1 MKKFYVY
8 VIIGLSMLM
17 QTNAENNPLLSPFNT
32 PYNVP
37 PFEQIKSSDFISAM
51 NEAIKIHKNEIQS
64 IIEDKNAPTFENTI
78 ESFEYSGE
86 LLNQIAT
93 VFFNLNSANTND
105 EMQNAA
111 KEIAPMLSKHS
122 DEILQNPKLFEKV
135 KSVYDKRNSLNLN
148 TEQFRL
154 LDKTYKAFIKSG
166 ANLDEK
172 KKARLADINQRLSVL
187 ELKFAD
193 NVLAETNNFKLVLE
207 KQEDLAGLPQ
217 QFIDGAAET
226 AKEMGMSGKWV
237 VTLHNPSLIPFLQY
251 SSRRDL
257 REKIWRAYSNRGNN
271 GNEYDNN
278 EVIKEIVNLRLERA
292 QLLGYKNHAEYRLD
306 DAMAKTPEN
315 VFNLLNQIWP
325 PAIKVAKQEADEYR
339 AMIKKEGGNFK
350 LEPWDWR
357 YYAEKVR
364 KEKYDIDEEITKPY
378 FKLENVRQGVFT
390 LANKLYGI
398 TFNEVTNI
406 PKYNPD
412 IYAYEVIDSNQKF
425 LGILYMDFY
434 PRPNK
439 RQGAWMTNYVEEYTK
454 KDGLKVH
461 PVVSLV
467 FNFTKPTASSPA
479 LLTFD
484 EAETMFHE
492 FGHSLHGLF
501 ANTKYRSLEGTNVPR
516 DFVEMPSQIM
526 ENWFVEPEMLAL
538 FAKHYQTGEIIPK
551 SLVDKIQKSSKYGQG
566 FGTTEYLAASY
577 LDMYYHTLTQPLKE
591 NPMQFEDKKMKELGL
606 IPEIIS
612 RYRST
617 YYNHIFTTGYDAGYY
632 SYIWAEVL
640 DKDAFEKFKED
651 GIFNRSTAIGFRRIL
666 ERGNSEDPMKMYIE
680 FRGKEPSIEPLLKNR
695 GLM

>member
-1 MKKFYVY
+1 MKKIYVY
-8 VIIGLSMLM
+8 VIIGLSMLI
-17 QTNAENNPLLSPFNT
+17 QTQAENNPLLSPFNNQ
-32 PYNVP
+32 YNVP
-37 PFEQIKSSDFISAM
+37 PFEKFRSGDFFPAIQ
-51 NEAIKIHKNEIQS
+51 EAITINNKEIQS
-64 IIEDKNAPTFENTI
+64 IIDNKNTPTFENTI
-78 ESFEYSGE
+78 ESLEYSGE

-93 VFFNLNSANTND
+93 IFFNLNSANTNQEIQD
-105 EMQNAA
+105 AA
-111 KEIAPMLSKHS
+111 KDIAPLLSKHN
-122 DEILQNPKLFEKV
+122 DEILQNPKLFERV
-135 KSVYDKRNSLNLN
+135 KAIYDSRTKLNLN
-148 TEQFRL
+148 TEQSRL

-166 ANLDEK
+166 ANLDEQ
-172 KKARLADINQRLSVL
+172 KKARLSAINERLSLL

-193 NVLAETNNFKLVLE
+193 NVLAETNNFKLVLD
-207 KQEDLAGLPQ
+207 KKEDLAGLPQ

-226 AKEMGMSGKWV
+226 AKEMNMPGKWV
-237 VTLHNPSLIPFLQY
+237 VTLHNPSLMPFLQY

-257 REKIWRAYSNRGNN
+257 REKIWKAYSNRGNN
-271 GNEYDNN
+271 NNEYDNN
-278 EVIKEIVNLRLERA
+278 ETIKEIVNLRMERA

-315 VFNLLNQIWP
+315 VFNLLDQIWS
-325 PAIKVAKQEADEYR
+325 PALKVAKQEADEYR
-339 AMIKKEGGNFK
+339 EMIKSEGGNFK

-364 KEKYDIDEEITKPY
+364 KAKYDIDEEETKPY
-378 FKLENVRQGVFT
+378 FKLENVREGIFT

-398 TFNEVTNI
+398 TFKEIKNI

-412 IYAYEVIDSNQKF
+412 ILAYEVIDSNKTF

-439 RQGAWMTNYVEEYTK
+439 QQGAWMTNYVEEYIKNGK
-454 KDGLKVH
+454 KIH

-479 LLTFD
+479 LLTYD
-484 EAETMFHE
+484 ETETMFHE

-526 ENWFVEPEMLAL
+526 ENWVVEPEMLAL
-538 FAKHYQTGEIIPK
+538 FAKHYKTGKVIPQ
-551 SLVDKIQKSSKYGQG
+551 SLVDKIQKSNKYGQG
-566 FGTTEYLAASY
+566 FGTVEYLAASY
-577 LDMYYHTLTQPLKE
+577 LDMDYHILTEPLKE
-591 NPMQFEDKKMKELGL
+591 NPMTFENEEMTKLGL

-651 GIFNRSTAIGFRRIL
+651 GIFNRSTAIGLRHIL

-680 FRGKEPSIEPLLKNR
+680 FRGKEPSIQPLLKKR
-695 GLM
+695 GLL

>member
-8 VIIGLSMLM
+8 VIISLFMVM
-17 QTNAENNPLLSPFNT
+17 QTYAEKNPLLSAFTT
-32 PYNVP
+32 PYGVP
-37 PFEQIKSSDFISAM
+37 PFEQIKSSDYLPAVK
-51 NEAIKIHKNEIQS
+51 EAIEIHNKEINA
-64 IIEDKNAPTFENTI
+64 IIEDKDAPTFENTI
-78 ESFEYSGE
+78 ESLEYSGD

-105 EMQNAA
+105 EIQAAA
-111 KEIAPMLSKHS
+111 KEIAPMLSKHN
-122 DEILQNPKLFEKV
+122 DEILQNPQLFAKV
-135 KSVYDKRNSLNLN
+135 KAVYDKRESLNLN
-148 TEQFRL
+148 TEQYRL

-166 ANLDEK
+166 ANLDEQK
-172 KKARLADINQRLSVL
+172 KSRLAEINQRLSVL
-187 ELKFAD
+187 ELKFAE

-207 KQEDLAGLPQ
+207 KKKDLAGLPKD
-217 QFIDGAAET
+217 FIDGAAET
-226 AKEMGMSGKWV
+226 AKEMGMPGKWV
-237 VTLHNPSLIPFLQY
+237 ITLHNPSLMPFLQY

-257 REKIWRAYSNRGNN
+257 REKIWKAYSNRGNN

-278 EVIKEIVNLRLERA
+278 EVIKEIVNLRMERA

-325 PAIKVAKQEADEYR
+325 PAIKVANQEADEYR
-339 AMIKKEGGNFK
+339 DMIKKEGGNFK

-364 KEKYDIDEEITKPY
+364 KAKYNIDEEETKPY
-378 FKLENVRQGVFT
+378 FKLENVQQGIFI
-390 LANKLYGI
+390 LANKLFGI
-398 TFNEVTNI
+398 SFKEITNI

-439 RQGAWMTNYVEEYTK
+439 RQGAWMTNYVEEYIR
-454 KDGLKVH
+454 KDGSKVH

-467 FNFTKPTASSPA
+467 FNFTKPTATSPA

-526 ENWFVEPEMLAL
+526 ENWFVEPDMLAL
-538 FAKHYQTGEIIPK
+538 FAKHYKTGKVIPQE
-551 SLVDKIQKSSKYGQG
+551 LVDKIQKSSKYGQG
-566 FGTTEYLAASY
+566 FGTVEYLAASY
-577 LDMYYHTLTQPLKE
+577 LDMDYHILTEAFKE
-591 NPMQFEDKKMKELGL
+591 NPMKFEDQKMKELGL

-617 YYNHIFTTGYDAGYY
+617 YFNHIFTTGYDAGYY

-680 FRGKEPSIEPLLKNR
+680 FRGKEPSIVPLLKGR

>member
-1 MKKFYVY
+1 MKKFYVF
-8 VIIGLSMLM
+8 VIISLFMVM
-17 QTNAENNPLLSPFNT
+17 QTYAETNPLLSAFKT
-32 PYNVP
+32 PHGVP
-37 PFEQIKSSDFISAM
+37 PFEQIKSSDYLP
-51 NEAIKIHKNEIQS
+51 AIKAAIEMHKKEINA
-64 IIEDKNAPTFENTI
+64 IIEDKNAPTFDNTI
-78 ESFEYSGE
+78 ESLEYSGE

-105 EMQNAA
+105 ELQNAA
-111 KEIAPMLSKHS
+111 KEIAPMLSKHN
-122 DEILQNPKLFEKV
+122 DEILQNPQLFVKV
-135 KSVYDKRNSLNLN
+135 KAIYDKKESLNLN
-148 TEQFRL
+148 TEQLRL
-154 LDKTYKAFIKSG
+154 LEKTYKAFIKSG
-166 ANLDEK
+166 ANLDEQ
-172 KKARLADINQRLSVL
+172 KKARLAEINQRLSVL

-207 KQEDLAGLPQ
+207 KKEDLAGLPKD
-217 QFIDGAAET
+217 FIDGAAET
-226 AKEMGMSGKWV
+226 AKEMKMSGKWI
-237 VTLHNPSLIPFLQY
+237 VTLHNPSLMPFLQY

-278 EVIKEIVNLRLERA
+278 DVIKEIVNLRLERA
-292 QLLGYKNHAEYRLD
+292 QLLGYKNHAEYKLED
-306 DAMAKTPEN
+306 QMAKTPDN

-325 PAIKVAKQEADEYR
+325 PAIKVANQEADEYR

-378 FKLENVRQGVFT
+378 FKLENVRQGIFT

-398 TFNEVTNI
+398 TFKEIKNI

-412 IYAYEVIDSNQKF
+412 IYAYEVIDSNNAF

-439 RQGAWMTNYVEEYTK
+439 QQGAWMTNYVEEYIK
-454 KDGLKVH
+454 KDGSKVH

-467 FNFTKPTASSPA
+467 FNFTKPTAASPA
-479 LLTFD
+479 LLTYD

-526 ENWFVEPEMLAL
+526 ENWVSQPEMLKL
-538 FAKHYQTGEIIPK
+538 YAKHYKTGKVIPQE
-551 SLVDKIQKSSKYGQG
+551 LVDKIQKSSKYGQG

-577 LDMYYHTLTQPLKE
+577 LDMYYHTSTQPLKE

-651 GIFNRSTAIGFRRIL
+651 GIFNRSTAIGLRHIL

-680 FRGKEPSIEPLLKNR
+680 FRGKEPSITPLLKGR

>member
-1 MKKFYVY
+1 MKKIYVY
-8 VIIGLSMLM
+8 VIIGLSMLI
-17 QTNAENNPLLSPFNT
+17 QTQAENNPLLSPFNNQ
-32 PYNVP
+32 YNVP
-37 PFEQIKSSDFISAM
+37 PFEKFRSGDFFPAIQ
-51 NEAIKIHKNEIQS
+51 EAITINKKEIQS
-64 IIEDKNAPTFENTI
+64 IIDNKNAPTFENTI
-78 ESFEYSGE
+78 ESLEYSGE

-93 VFFNLNSANTND
+93 IFFNLNSANTNQEIQD
-105 EMQNAA
+105 AA
-111 KEIAPMLSKHS
+111 KDIAPLLSKHN
-122 DEILQNPKLFEKV
+122 DEILQNPKLFERV
-135 KSVYDKRNSLNLN
+135 KAIYNTRTKLNLN
-148 TEQFRL
+148 TEQSRL

-166 ANLDEK
+166 ANLDEQ
-172 KKARLADINQRLSVL
+172 KKARLSAINERLSLL

-193 NVLAETNNFKLVLE
+193 NVLAETNNFKLVLD
-207 KQEDLAGLPQ
+207 KKEDLAGLPQ

-226 AKEMGMSGKWV
+226 AKEMDLPGKWV
-237 VTLHNPSLIPFLQY
+237 VTLHNPSLMPFLQY

-257 REKIWRAYSNRGNN
+257 REKIWKAYSNRGNN
-271 GNEYDNN
+271 DNEYDNK
-278 EVIKEIVNLRLERA
+278 ETIKEIVNLRMERA

-315 VFNLLNQIWP
+315 VFNLLDQIWS
-325 PAIKVAKQEADEYR
+325 PALKVAKQEADEYR
-339 AMIKKEGGNFK
+339 EMIKSEGDNFK

-364 KEKYDIDEEITKPY
+364 KAKYDIDEEETKPY
-378 FKLENVRQGVFT
+378 FKLENVREGIFT

-398 TFNEVTNI
+398 TFKEIKNI

-412 IYAYEVIDSNQKF
+412 ILAYEVIDSNKAF

-439 RQGAWMTNYVEEYTK
+439 QQGAWMTNYVEEYIKNGK
-454 KDGLKVH
+454 KIH

-479 LLTFD
+479 LLTYD
-484 EAETMFHE
+484 ETETMFHE

-526 ENWFVEPEMLAL
+526 ENWVVEPEMLAL
-538 FAKHYQTGEIIPK
+538 FAKHYKTGKVIPQ
-551 SLVDKIQKSSKYGQG
+551 SLVDKIQKSNKYGQG
-566 FGTTEYLAASY
+566 FGTVEYLAASY
-577 LDMYYHTLTQPLKE
+577 LDMDYHILTEPLKE
-591 NPMQFEDKKMKELGL
+591 NPMTFENEEMTKLGL

-651 GIFNRSTAIGFRRIL
+651 GIFNRSTAIGLRHIL

-680 FRGKEPSIEPLLKNR
+680 FRGKEPSIQPLLKKR
-695 GLM
+695 GLL

>member
-1 MKKFYVY
+1 MKKIYVY
-8 VIIGLSMLM
+8 VIIGLSMLI
-17 QTNAENNPLLSPFNT
+17 QTQAENNPLLSPFNNQ
-32 PYNVP
+32 YNVP
-37 PFEQIKSSDFISAM
+37 PFEKFRSGDFFPAIQ
-51 NEAIKIHKNEIQS
+51 EAITINKKEIQS
-64 IIEDKNAPTFENTI
+64 IIDNKNAPTFENTI
-78 ESFEYSGE
+78 ESLEYSGE

-93 VFFNLNSANTND
+93 IFFNLNSANTNQEIQD
-105 EMQNAA
+105 AA
-111 KEIAPMLSKHS
+111 KDIAPLLSKHN
-122 DEILQNPKLFEKV
+122 DEILQNPKLFERV
-135 KSVYDKRNSLNLN
+135 KAIYNTRTKLNLN
-148 TEQFRL
+148 TEQSRL

-166 ANLDEK
+166 ANLDEQ
-172 KKARLADINQRLSVL
+172 KKARLSAINERLSLL

-193 NVLAETNNFKLVLE
+193 NVLAETNNFKLVLD
-207 KQEDLAGLPQ
+207 KKEDLAGLPQ

-226 AKEMGMSGKWV
+226 AKEMNLPGKWV
-237 VTLHNPSLIPFLQY
+237 VTLHNPSLMPFLQY

-257 REKIWRAYSNRGNN
+257 REKIWKAYSNRGNN
-271 GNEYDNN
+271 DNEYDNK
-278 EVIKEIVNLRLERA
+278 ETIKEIVNLRMERA

-315 VFNLLNQIWP
+315 VFNLLDHIWS
-325 PAIKVAKQEADEYR
+325 PALKVAKQEADEYR
-339 AMIKKEGGNFK
+339 EMIKNEGGNFK

-364 KEKYDIDEEITKPY
+364 KAKYDIDEEETKPY
-378 FKLENVRQGVFT
+378 FKLENVREGIFT

-398 TFNEVTNI
+398 TFKEIKNI
-406 PKYNPD
+406 PKYNSD
-412 IYAYEVIDSNQKF
+412 ILAYEVIDSNKTF

-439 RQGAWMTNYVEEYTK
+439 QQGAWMTNYVEEYIKNGK
-454 KDGLKVH
+454 KIH

-479 LLTFD
+479 LLTYD

-526 ENWFVEPEMLAL
+526 ENWVVEPEMLAL
-538 FAKHYQTGEIIPK
+538 FAKHYKTGKVIPQ
-551 SLVDKIQKSSKYGQG
+551 SLVDKIQKSNKYGQG
-566 FGTTEYLAASY
+566 FGTVEYLAASY
-577 LDMYYHTLTQPLKE
+577 LDMDFHILTEPLKE
-591 NPMQFEDKKMKELGL
+591 NPMTFENEEMTKLGL

-651 GIFNRSTAIGFRRIL
+651 GIFNRSTAIGFRHIL

-680 FRGKEPSIEPLLKNR
+680 FRGKEPSIQPLLKKR
-695 GLM
+695 GLL

>member
-1 MKKFYVY
+1 MKKIYVY
-8 VIIGLSMLM
+8 VIIGLSMLI
-17 QTNAENNPLLSPFNT
+17 QTQAENNPLLSPFNNQ
-32 PYNVP
+32 YNVP
-37 PFEQIKSSDFISAM
+37 PFEKFRSGDFFPAIQ
-51 NEAIKIHKNEIQS
+51 EAITINKKEIQS
-64 IIEDKNAPTFENTI
+64 IIDNKNAPTFENTI
-78 ESFEYSGE
+78 ESLEYSGE

-93 VFFNLNSANTND
+93 IFFNLNSANTNQEIQD
-105 EMQNAA
+105 AA
-111 KEIAPMLSKHS
+111 KDIAPLLSKHN
-122 DEILQNPKLFEKV
+122 DEILQNPKLFERV
-135 KSVYDKRNSLNLN
+135 KAIYNTRTKLNLN
-148 TEQFRL
+148 TEQSRL

-166 ANLDEK
+166 ANLDEQ
-172 KKARLADINQRLSVL
+172 KKARLSAINERLSLL

-193 NVLAETNNFKLVLE
+193 NVLAETNNFKLVLD
-207 KQEDLAGLPQ
+207 KKEDLAGLPQ

-226 AKEMGMSGKWV
+226 AKEMDLPGKWV
-237 VTLHNPSLIPFLQY
+237 VTLHNPSLMPFLQY

-257 REKIWRAYSNRGNN
+257 REKIWKAYSNRGNN
-271 GNEYDNN
+271 DNEYDNK
-278 EVIKEIVNLRLERA
+278 ETIKEIVNLRMERA

-315 VFNLLNQIWP
+315 VFNLLDQIWS
-325 PAIKVAKQEADEYR
+325 PALKVAKQEADEYR
-339 AMIKKEGGNFK
+339 EMIKSEGGNFK

-364 KEKYDIDEEITKPY
+364 KAKYDIDEEETKPY
-378 FKLENVRQGVFT
+378 FKLENVREGIFT

-398 TFNEVTNI
+398 TFKEIKNI

-412 IYAYEVIDSNQKF
+412 ILAYEVIDSNKTF

-439 RQGAWMTNYVEEYTK
+439 QQGAWMTNYVEEYIKNGK
-454 KDGLKVH
+454 KIH

-479 LLTFD
+479 LLTYD

-526 ENWFVEPEMLAL
+526 ENWVVEPEMLAL
-538 FAKHYQTGEIIPK
+538 FAKHYKTGKVIPQ
-551 SLVDKIQKSSKYGQG
+551 SLVDKIQKSNKYGQG
-566 FGTTEYLAASY
+566 FGTVEYLAASY
-577 LDMYYHTLTQPLKE
+577 LDMDYHILTEPLKE
-591 NPMQFEDKKMKELGL
+591 NPMTFENEEMTQLGL

-651 GIFNRSTAIGFRRIL
+651 GIFNRSTAIGLRHIL

-680 FRGKEPSIEPLLKNR
+680 FRGKEPSIQPLLKKR
-695 GLM
+695 GLL